1 MTGSSASTGT
11 LDNTLREILNRL
23 ERIESKIDENYY
35 PPEDSIRDEFIEE
48 TEAIRREIEAGHFS
62 KCKTAKDLFSGTTN
76 E

>member
-35 PPEDSIRDEFIEE
+35 PPEDSIRGEFIEE
-48 TEAIRREIEAGHFS
+48 TEAIRKEIEAGHFP